1 MLYGYVMRH
10 GQQNIKKGDVFCLIR
25 QVQQNYDVLR
35 LNSTQLFLVCDDV
48 CFFSESVS
56 ATI

>member
-1 MLYGYVMRH
+1 MH
-10 GQQNIKKGDVFCLIR
+10 GQQNIKQGDVLCLIR

-35 LNSTQLFLVCDDV
+35 LNSTHLLLVCDEAYLLR
-48 CFFSESVS
+48 ESVS